1 MHLIHFQQKEAKNLK
16 MPEMKEELNPVQ
28 HVRQKYFNTQSEFAS
43 WLSSKIGRNVTRVT
57 VSRWENWSQ
66 TPNNE
71 VRRLLAKYTGLT
83 ERKIYLIFKDEIKR
97 RKKEDDYRRGN
108 KKA

>member
-1 MHLIHFQQKEAKNLK
+1 MEV
-16 MPEMKEELNPVQ
+16 LNPVQ
-28 HVRQKYFNTQSEFAS
+28 YVRQKYFNTQSEFAS
-43 WLSSKIGRNVTRVT
+43 WLSSQTGRRVDRVT
-57 VSRWENWSQ
+57 VSRWENWGQ

-71 VRRLLAKYTGLT
+71 VRRLLTRYTGLT
-83 ERKIYLIFKDEIKR
+83 ERKIYLIFKEEIKR

>member
-1 MHLIHFQQKEAKNLK
+1 MEV
-16 MPEMKEELNPVQ
+16 LNPVQ
-28 HVRQKYFNTQSEFAS
+28 YVRQKYFNTQSEFAS
-43 WLSSKIGRNVTRVT
+43 WLSSKTGRRVDRVT
-57 VSRWENWSQ
+57 VSRWENWGQ

-71 VRRLLAKYTGLT
+71 VRRLLTRYTGLT
-83 ERKIYLIFKDEIKR
+83 ERKIYLIFKEEIKR

>member
-1 MHLIHFQQKEAKNLK
+1 

-43 WLSSKIGRNVTRVT
+43 WLSSKTGRNVTRVT
-57 VSRWENWSQ
+57 VSRWENLEQ

-83 ERKIYLIFKDEIKR
+83 ERKIYLVFKDEIKR
-97 RKKEDDYRRGN
+97 RKKEYDYRRGN
-108 KKA
+108 KNTQK

>member
-1 MHLIHFQQKEAKNLK
+1 MEKQIRRLI
-16 MPEMKEELNPVQ
+16 NPVQ
-28 HVRQKYFNTQSEFAS
+28 YVRLKHFENQSEFAA
-43 WLSSKIGRNVTRVT
+43 WLSRRTGRRIDQTT
-57 VSRWENWSQ
+57 VSRWENWQQ

-83 ERKIYLIFKDEIKR
+83 ERKIYLVFKDEIKR